1 GNPGSQYTHTRHN
14 IGFLAVDELA
24 RRWQV
29 TMKPVA
35 EVHGDLGC
43 VMINGRR
50 VHLLKP
56 TTFMNLSGKSV
67 QAALSLLDITNLE
80 RLLVIIDDIYL
91 PVGGLRARP
100 KGSPGGHNGLKDVE
114 RKLVTPDYPRLRVGV
129 GTVPE

>member
-1 GNPGSQYTHTRHN
+1 
-14 IGFLAVDELA
+14 
-24 RRWQV
+24 
-29 TMKPVA
+29 MKPVA

-91 PVGGLRARP
+91 PVGGLRVQPALLSAIGRLRRAQARP
-100 KGSPGGHNGLKDVE
+100 KGWDTGPGSE
-114 RKLVTPDYPRLRVGV
+114 
-129 GTVPE
+129 